1 MKRARLPVESSSL
14 AEGSQASTLQ
24 NIRQYLHLSLKYKR
38 TMSQLLDWIIIY
50 RGNFWGRRRSEGR
63 ARSMVERPERDV
75 RVNVSEAAREA
86 VKT

>member
-38 TMSQLLDWIIIY
+38 TMSQLLDHIY